1 MVAVVVVAQMAVVGK
16 AELVV
21 AEQAEVV
28 VVVAEQAEVV
38 VVAVVEQVLNNFMS
52 KNAVL
57 VI

>member
-1 MVAVVVVAQMAVVGK
+1 MVAVAVVVAQMAVVGK

-28 VVVAEQAEVV
+28 VVVV
-38 VVAVVEQVLNNFMS
+38 VVEQVLNKFMS